1 MTTFTARLVSI
12 TFTARLVSITK
23 FDIYGYK
30 STIILNNNKWIIKK
44 FI

>member
-12 TFTARLVSITK
+12 AK